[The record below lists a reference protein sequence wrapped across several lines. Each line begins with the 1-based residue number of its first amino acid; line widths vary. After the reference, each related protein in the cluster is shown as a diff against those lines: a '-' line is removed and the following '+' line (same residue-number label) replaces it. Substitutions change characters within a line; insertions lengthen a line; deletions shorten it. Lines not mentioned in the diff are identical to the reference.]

1 MKIIA
6 YNEISFLKNLCMFGI
21 SLRNKNRLA
30 GVLITP
36 IGSIGVCKIEEK
48 KEENYLSHC
57 FANSGMYFKINMAF
71 VIAFY
76 LALGVLGKTVII
88 YL

>member
-1 MKIIA
+1 
-6 YNEISFLKNLCMFGI
+6 MFGI

-36 IGSIGVCKIEEK
+36 NLDQQGFVKLKEK

-57 FANSGMYFKINMAF
+57 FANSGMYFKIKMGFCDCFLSSSGSTGQNGHDIF
-71 VIAFY
+71 VNC
-76 LALGVLGKTVII
+76 LLEV
-88 YL
+88 

>member
-1 MKIIA
+1 
-6 YNEISFLKNLCMFGI
+6 MFGI

-57 FANSGMYFKINMAF
+57 FANSGIISKSTWAF

-76 LALGVLGKTVII
+76 VALGVLGKTVMI

>member
-1 MKIIA
+1 
-6 YNEISFLKNLCMFGI
+6 MFGI

-48 KEENYLSHC
+48 KRELSASLFCQFGHV
-57 FANSGMYFKINMAF
+57 FQNQHG
-71 VIAFY
+71 
-76 LALGVLGKTVII
+76 LL
-88 YL
+88 